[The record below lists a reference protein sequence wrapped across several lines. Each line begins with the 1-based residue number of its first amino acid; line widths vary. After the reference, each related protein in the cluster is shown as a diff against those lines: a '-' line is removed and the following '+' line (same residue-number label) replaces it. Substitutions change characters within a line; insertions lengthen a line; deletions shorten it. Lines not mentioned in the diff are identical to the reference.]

1 VNAVRHLVRLL
12 PPAALVR
19 LAQQR
24 RGRFDPTAPV
34 ADVAT
39 HPDLAAA
46 VEDRYGAD
54 LVELVNACHRDDLV
68 ALAKAC
74 AIAAPAAAREPALR
88 AALWRWGAALE
99 AGGAALI
106 GTALQPEPRLLGG
119 RLVHHAPARGAHAAA
134 TGWPRPLPRGVGA
147 TPPAEEPETLDEL
160 LGAADRALGVRLGA
174 RGRDKGAWG
183 ARAAALLGV
192 VERGD
197 DAPDWRGDVE
207 LKTVP
212 VAAEPDGAWRIAED
226 PAIAMRGTAPPLAKL
241 QRVLWLVRAPVGAD
255 DATIL
260 SWYLLEWDAVV
271 ARLAARYL
279 HTRPKGPGG
288 AAGGEGW
295 YLHRRFFAEAGLLA
309 TLNGSGIRAS

>member
-19 LAQQR
+19 LAQDR
-24 RGRFDPTAPV
+24 RGRFDATAPV
-34 ADVAT
+34 AGVAT

-46 VEDRYGAD
+46 VEERYGDD
-54 LVELVNACHRDDLV
+54 LVELVNACHRDDLA
-68 ALAKAC
+68 ALARAC
-74 AIAAPAAAREPALR
+74 GLGPPAGAREPALR
-88 AALWRWGAALE
+88 AALWRWGAAFE
-99 AGGAALI
+99 AGSDALI

-119 RLVHHAPARGAHAAA
+119 RLVHHAPARGAHAAPA
-134 TGWPRPLPRGVGA
+134 GWPRPLPRAVAA
-147 TPPAEEPETLDEL
+147 TPPADEPETLDEL
-160 LGAADRALGVRLGA
+160 LGAADRAIGVRLGA

-183 ARAAALLGV
+183 ARAAELLGV

-212 VAAEPDGAWRIAED
+212 VAREADGAWRIAED
-226 PAIAMRGTAPPLAKL
+226 PAIAMRGATPPLAKL
-241 QRVLWLVRAPVGAD
+241 QRVLWLVRAPVAPD

-260 SWYLLEWDAVV
+260 SWYLLEWDPVI

-279 HTRPKGPGG
+279 HTRPKGP
-288 AAGGEGW
+288 AGTAGEGW

-309 TLNGSGIRAS
+309 TLNGSGVRAP